1 MATVKSWGVEEVS
14 AWLAAI
20 GFEKLVDGFRD
31 QEVDGHVLLQLTA
44 EDLKDEFQLKLGD
57 RKKLMER
64 IENLKE
70 KAVSDARTG
79 EVGLMEQW
87 TSEHPEETRRFED
100 RLTVTPRREDVDKFI
115 IRKAVDEAKKGR
127 PVRIVSNDNFRDYI
141 GEVNDFQFSEDWVR
155 EHVPDSDDEI

>member
-1 MATVKSWGVEEVS
+1 
-14 AWLAAI
+14 
-20 GFEKLVDGFRD
+20 
-31 QEVDGHVLLQLTA
+31 
-44 EDLKDEFQLKLGD
+44 
-57 RKKLMER
+57 
-64 IENLKE
+64 
-70 KAVSDARTG
+70 
-79 EVGLMEQW
+79 MEQW
-87 TSEHPEETRRFED
+87 TSEYPEEIRRFED